1 MTNSFYLLKVFL
13 ETQREDINEIKKY
26 VHMNGYD
33 QKTIKRLLLKLF
45 SFCCNEQ
52 EYQCDHADK
61 TRLNHLTALSIEEL
75 VEYSDVK
82 EETILTLFCYLESL
96 GHIKIG
102 QNCYNTCTLRSYK
115 GMSYLNAL
123 SKSNPLIA
131 AILKQTS
138 ASIADQSELKIDV
151 MRLCDEVKEDFLVVR
166 QKLRK
171 LEWNLDNQGSYKV
184 IKYFLKIIYRF
195 KAKSLNSGPQRIRFE
210 KIKSVRS
217 IAQKKNT

>member
-1 MTNSFYLLKVFL
+1 
-13 ETQREDINEIKKY
+13 
-26 VHMNGYD
+26 MNGYD

-61 TRLNHLTALSIEEL
+61 QTLNHLTALSIEEL
-75 VEYSDVK
+75 VEYLDVK

-96 GHIKIG
+96 GHIKIM

-123 SKSNPLIA
+123 SKSNPLIG

-171 LEWNLDNQGSYKV
+171 LEWNLDNQGNYKV
-184 IKYFLKIIYRF
+184 IKFFFLNLI
-195 KAKSLNSGPQRIRFE
+195 NRILTHHWEFNR
-210 KIKSVRS
+210 ILWSVLL
-217 IAQKKNT
+217 